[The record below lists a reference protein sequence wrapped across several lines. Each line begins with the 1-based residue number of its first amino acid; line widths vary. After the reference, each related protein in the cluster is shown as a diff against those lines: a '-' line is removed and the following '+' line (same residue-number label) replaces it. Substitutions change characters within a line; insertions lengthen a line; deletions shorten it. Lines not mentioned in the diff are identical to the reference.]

1 LESLT
6 VMNAR
11 REFLKSLAGSAAIS
25 AAARG
30 VFAAGAPQ
38 VHFGCQTNAWP
49 IIPNDFSSVLA
60 VIRKIR
66 DYGYEG
72 FETGFANVQGQF
84 ENAAQAKRQI
94 SDLGMRFFGVHIFLT
109 KYDPET
115 NIAPPSLY
123 ERVAAGGAKLG
134 AERLILSGA
143 PPSDDSGRGR
153 KAQALNRA
161 GEIAAKAGLKLA
173 YHNHGAEVQNKGA
186 EIEFLFRETN
196 PDRVSF
202 LLDAGHA
209 FEGGAD
215 VPDLIRRHHS
225 RILGMHLRDF
235 KNGEQ
240 VPLGGGDFPL
250 QAVVDVIRQTGW
262 NGWVLNEEERLTS
275 KPGDSAVKP
284 ARDTMFRAFGK
295 GA

>member
-1 LESLT
+1 
-6 VMNAR
+6 MNAR
-11 REFLKSLAGSAAIS
+11 REFLKSLAASAAIS

-94 SDLGMRFFGVHIFLT
+94 ADLGMRFFGVHIFLT
-109 KYDPET
+109 KYDPES

-143 PPSDDSGRGR
+143 PPADDAGRGR
-153 KAQALNRA
+153 KAQALNHA

-173 YHNHGAEVQNKGA
+173 YHNHGAEVRNKGS

-240 VPLGGGDFPL
+240 VPLGSGDFPL